1 MIQFLIIFV
10 LVLVA
15 VDLLVRFVIDP
26 MIKASRNKAKL
37 EKAPSPRFDPTLKLA
52 TETMFDGGKPHP
64 DGQTYSA
71 GKDEIKN
78 EDSAG

>member
-26 MIKASRNKAKL
+26 MIKASRNKTKL
-37 EKAPSPRFDPTLKLA
+37 EKSPSPRFDPTLKLA

-64 DGQTYSA
+64 DGQTDNA
-71 GKDEIKN
+71 GKDETKK
-78 EDSAG
+78 EESAG